1 MRIAYIVEPRRVIG
15 GGVRAAMNLALA
27 LKSYY
32 DEEATVFGTA
42 RGTVE
47 DKRLHFHEVDT
58 FQPMGWK
65 YWRAYHRF
73 IKAYRPDLVHCLG
86 LYTALLCIAYRLLL
100 HRRYKIVVTVHRVT
114 MNMRYRRLMGAVVGL
129 IAKKA
134 DYTTFL
140 TDYQK
145 QHYFENVRFRPAKYV
160 IVPNVIY
167 VQQVDEKEV
176 RDLRSKLKKQLDADF
191 LTSYVG
197 RIIPSKNLEDFIR
210 IVALAN
216 QRGLNLGGVLVGGYS
231 AEYYDRLQR
240 VIQENDIASK
250 IVFIGYV
257 NTPTLYTA
265 ATDTTTTT
273 TMHGE
278 ALPNLLVESYALGKL
293 TFSSDI
299 PQMTGLISHEVN
311 GFTFPLT
318 QLDLFVEKM
327 KEVLSNDAMRKQM
340 EEQARNTYRQTYEPK
355 HVASVYY
362 RTYKKVL

>member
-1 MRIAYIVEPRRVIG
+1 MRIAYIVEPRKVIG

-32 DEEATVFGTA
+32 GEEAAVFGTA

-65 YWRAYHRF
+65 YWKSYHRF

-86 LYTALLCIAYRLLL
+86 LYTALLCIV
-100 HRRYKIVVTVHRVT
+100 HRMLFRQKYKIVVTVHRVT
-114 MNMRYRRLMGAVVGL
+114 MNMRYRHLMGAVVGL
-129 IAKKA
+129 IAKKV

-145 QHYFENVRFRPAKYV
+145 RHYFDNVHFRPAKYV
-160 IVPNVIY
+160 VAPNVIY
-167 VQQVDEKEV
+167 VQQVEERDV
-176 RDLRSKLKKQLDADF
+176 RELRDKLKKRLDADF

-216 QRGLNLGGVLVGGYS
+216 RSGLNLGGVLVGGYS
-231 AEYYDRLQR
+231 ADYYERLQE
-240 VIQENDIASK
+240 VIRENNIASK
-250 IVFIGYV
+250 IVFVGYV

-265 ATDTTTTT
+265 ASDTTTTT
-273 TMHGE
+273 TTHGE

-318 QLDLFVEKM
+318 RLDLFVEKM
-327 KEVLSNDAMRKQM
+327 KDVLGNEMLRKQM
-340 EEQARNTYRQTYEPK
+340 EEQARETYRRTYEPER
-355 HVASVYY
+355 VASVYY
-362 RTYKKVL
+362 HTYKDVL